1 MKEIKANESGRRKAG
16 YSSPSVRVI
25 DVKMKNGIMLNVS
38 TSPIDT
44 DPFRPVL

>member
-1 MKEIKANESGRRKAG
+1 MKEIKANEDGRQKAG

-38 TSPIDT
+38 TPPTDM
-44 DPFRPVL
+44 DPFKPVL

>member
-1 MKEIKANESGRRKAG
+1 MKENKTSDSRQKAG

-38 TSPIDT
+38 TPPTDM
-44 DPFRPVL
+44 DPFKPVL